1 MAGCSAAAAG
11 AAAAAAAAAAVCPKL
26 GAALRAVRREDR
38 ELLLHLGARAVRA
51 LGVSPLR
58 TSSSKCDSHFM
69 HTYS

>member
-1 MAGCSAAAAG
+1 MAAAAG
-11 AAAAAAAAAAVCPKL
+11 AAAAAAAGRRLAEARRR
-26 GAALRAVRREDR
+26 LRAVRREA
-38 ELLLHLGARAVRA
+38 ENCFCTFALEQSGH

>member
-1 MAGCSAAAAG
+1 MT
-11 AAAAAAAAAAVCPKL
+11 AAAAAAAAPTAAPPSAAKL
-26 GAALRAVRREDR
+26 GVACAPCVANVENCFCTFALEQS
-38 ELLLHLGARAVRA
+38 GQ